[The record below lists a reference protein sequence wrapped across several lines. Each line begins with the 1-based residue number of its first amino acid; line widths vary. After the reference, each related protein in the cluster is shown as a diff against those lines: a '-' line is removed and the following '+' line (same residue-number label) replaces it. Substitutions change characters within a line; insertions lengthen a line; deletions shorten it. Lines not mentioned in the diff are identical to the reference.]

1 MCDGQKNTAII
12 ILCIAYIYIRY
23 VICGAISYI
32 TSFPS
37 PFVTYLMKLSKLI
50 LTTDLRL
57 RGFCWEDDENAE
69 KAI

>member
-1 MCDGQKNTAII
+1 MCDGRKNTAII
-12 ILCIAYIYIRY
+12 IYIAYIYIRY

-37 PFVTYLMKLSKLI
+37 PFVTYLVKLSKLI

-57 RGFCWEDDENAE
+57 RRFCWEGDENAE